1 MSLFIGLMSGT
12 SLDGVDAALIQCRQ
26 DGPPQMLA
34 SHGEDMPEA
43 LRNKL
48 YQLCHTDQVRFS
60 DLASAEDA
68 FCRVQA
74 AAVRQLLK
82 KANISSHQ
90 IAAIGSHGQT
100 IEHAPEGHAGGPTYT
115 LQMDNPSL
123 LAELTGCCV
132 VGDFRR
138 RDLAAGGQAAPL
150 APAFHAAL
158 FRHPEQ
164 WRLVLNLGGFAN
176 LTVLPPASDTRQPL
190 GFDTG
195 PANALMDAWIDRHL
209 GKPYDRDG
217 VWAAS
222 GQVDQA
228 LLARCLAD
236 PFFSQSPPRSTGREY
251 FHLDWL
257 SEHLLGNERPEDVQ
271 ATLSALTAA
280 SVAGG
285 IELAMQTYGAPTPA
299 TLFACGGGASNANLM
314 ARLAH
319 HIPGTG
325 VCDTAS
331 LGWSAD
337 WLEAAAFAW
346 LAWRRLEHLPGN
358 LPSVTG
364 AQGPRVL
371 GGIYS
376 S

>member
-12 SLDGVDAALIQCRQ
+12 SLDAVDAALIRVHA
-26 DGPPQMLA
+26 DGTPELIA
-34 SHGEDMPEA
+34 SHGETLPDA
-43 LRNKL
+43 LRAAL
-48 YQLCHTDQVRFS
+48 HQLCHADHVRFAE
-60 DLASAEDA
+60 LASAEGA
-68 FCRVQA
+68 FCRLQA
-74 AAVRQLLK
+74 TTVKRLLEKAQTAPHEVR
-82 KANISSHQ
+82 
-90 IAAIGSHGQT
+90 AIGSHGQT
-100 IEHAPEGHAGGPTYT
+100 IEHAPQGYGGGPAYT

-176 LTVLPPASDTRQPL
+176 LTVLPPTTDSRQPL

-195 PANALMDAWIDRHL
+195 PANALMDAWVDQHL
-209 GKPYDRDG
+209 GEPYDRDG
-217 VWAAS
+217 AWAAS
-222 GQVDQA
+222 GKVDEA

-236 PFFSQSPPRSTGREY
+236 PFFSQPPPRSTGREY

-257 SEHLLGNERPEDVQ
+257 NQHLSGDERAQDVQ

-280 SVAGG
+280 SVADG
-285 IELAMQTYGAPTPA
+285 IKLAMQTYAAPTPA
-299 TLFACGGGASNANLM
+299 ALFACGGGASNANLM

-319 HIPGTG
+319 HIPGTE
-325 VCDTAS
+325 VHDTAS

-364 AQGPRVL
+364 ALGPRVL
-371 GGIYS
+371 GGVYS
-376 S
+376 A

>member
-12 SLDGVDAALIQCRQ
+12 SLDGVDAALIQCQQ

-43 LRNKL
+43 LRNRL

-60 DLASAEDA
+60 DLAIAEDA

-90 IAAIGSHGQT
+90 ISAIGSHGQT

-132 VGDFRR
+132 VSDFRR

-209 GKPYDRDG
+209 GKPYDKDG
-217 VWAAS
+217 AWAAS

-236 PFFSQSPPRSTGREY
+236 PFFNQPPPRSTGREY

-257 SEHLLGNERPEDVQ
+257 SERLLDNERPEDVQ

-299 TLFACGGGASNANLM
+299 ALFVCGGGASNANLM

-319 HIPGTG
+319 HIPGTR
-325 VCDTAS
+325 VYDTAS

-346 LAWRRLEHLPGN
+346 LAWRRLEQLPGN

-364 AQGPRVL
+364 AQGPRIL